1 MKTYEDVIEQLGGY
15 DKAKEIVNQNIKD
28 FEEAVDEV
36 GTYHSSCGWVVH
48 EDLVKYLLE
57 YRRENK
63 FFEEGDFVT
72 YMWLDNKVDKY
83 NPECIIKSPW
93 RHSTDEEIEAYKH
106 LN

>member
-1 MKTYEDVIEQLGGY
+1 MKLYEEVIEQLGGY
-15 DKAKEIVNQNIKD
+15 DIVKEAYTKLIKNGKD
-28 FEEAVDEV
+28 LITCGKEVFVGEEIKVA
-36 GTYHSSCGWVVH
+36 
-48 EDLVKYLLE
+48 LLE

>member
-15 DKAKEIVNQNIKD
+15 DKAKEVYDKYYGCTLSLYSNTIGGI
-28 FEEAVDEV
+28 
-36 GTYHSSCGWVVH
+36 
-48 EDLVKYLLE
+48 LVQELKQYLLE

-72 YMWLDNKVDKY
+72 YIWLDNKVDKY